1 MSKTIETPVLIV
13 GGGPVGL
20 SLALD
25 LSWRGVRCMLI
36 ERTDGAIDN
45 PKTGHIASRT
55 MEFCRRWGITPRVRR
70 CGFPDDYELNM
81 VFCTSLAG
89 HLLSRHRYPSMRDD
103 QPVASPETKQRAPQM
118 FFDPI
123 LAAAVKE
130 QECAT
135 VRYRCEY
142 QSFVQDGDR
151 VRVQARDLVTGED
164 LNIEAQYLA
173 ACDGAGSRI
182 RRTLGIA
189 MQGDTAI
196 SHSVAIYIRAPDLL
210 RRHDKGPAERYIF
223 VGHEGTWG
231 NLTVVD
237 GSYLWRLT
245 VMGTQQLVDQ
255 AVADP
260 DYWVRRC
267 LGDETISY
275 EVLSAVPWRRSRLV
289 AERYAEERVFLV
301 GDSAHTMSPTGGF
314 GMNTGVGDAVDLGWK
329 LDATLRGWA
338 GPHLLDSYDIERRP
352 VGWRNVNAAADN
364 FHSLMS
370 ATDCSRILEKT
381 AQAQEIRARIGAQL
395 IHATRK
401 EWECHGVVLGYRYE
415 GSPIVVP
422 DGTPPTGDDPADYEP
437 TARPG
442 HRAPHAWIETGAA
455 SGSSTLD
462 LFGQGFVLLRFGE
475 PSIDV
480 STLLDA
486 AARRKVPLA
495 VADIADADIARLYA
509 RRLVLVRPDGHSAWR
524 GDQAPSD
531 PELVIDTVRG
541 AFN

>member
-1 MSKTIETPVLIV
+1 MTKIIETPVLIV

-20 SLALD
+20 ALALD

-55 MEFCRRWGITPRVRR
+55 MEFCRRWGIARQVRQ

-118 FFDPI
+118 YFDPI
-123 LAAAVKE
+123 LAAAVQK
-130 QECAT
+130 QTFAT

-142 QSFVQDGDR
+142 QSFEQDGDR
-151 VRVQARDLVTGED
+151 VRVQARDLVSGED
-164 LNIEAQYLA
+164 LIIETQYLA

-182 RRTLGIA
+182 RRSLGIA

-196 SHSVAIYIRAPDLL
+196 NHSLAIHIRAPDLL
-210 RRHDKGPAERYIF
+210 RHHDKGQAERYIF
-223 VGHEGTWG
+223 IGPEGTWG

-237 GSYLWRLT
+237 GSDLWRLT
-245 VMGTQQLVDQ
+245 VMGTQQSIIE
-255 AVADP
+255 AAADP
-260 DYWVRRC
+260 HTWVRRC
-267 LGDETISY
+267 LGNDAIAY
-275 EVLSAVPWRRSRLV
+275 EVLGAVPWRRSRLV
-289 AERYAEERVFLV
+289 AERYAEGRLFLV

-329 LDATLRGWA
+329 LEAALRGWA
-338 GPHLLDSYDIERRP
+338 GAQLLPSYDTERRP

-364 FHSLMS
+364 FHSMM
-370 ATDCSRILEKT
+370 AAIDCSRILEDST
-381 AQAQEIRARIGAQL
+381 EAAAIRSRIGEQL
-395 IHATRK
+395 ILATRK

-415 GSPIVVP
+415 DSPIVVP
-422 DGTPPTGDDPADYEP
+422 DGTPPSGDDPADYEP

-442 HRAPHAWIETGAA
+442 HRAPHAWIESGAA
-455 SGSSTLD
+455 AGRSTLD
-462 LFGQGFVLLRFGE
+462 LFGRGFVLLRLGDA
-475 PSIDV
+475 PIDV
-480 STLLDA
+480 ASLVQA
-486 AARRKVPLA
+486 AARRNLPLT
-495 VADIADADIARLYA
+495 VVDIPDAAIARLYA
-509 RRLVLVRPDGHSAWR
+509 QPLVLVRPDGHSAWR
-524 GDQAPSD
+524 GDSPPAD
-531 PELVIDTVRG
+531 ADRVIDIVRG
-541 AFN
+541 AAG